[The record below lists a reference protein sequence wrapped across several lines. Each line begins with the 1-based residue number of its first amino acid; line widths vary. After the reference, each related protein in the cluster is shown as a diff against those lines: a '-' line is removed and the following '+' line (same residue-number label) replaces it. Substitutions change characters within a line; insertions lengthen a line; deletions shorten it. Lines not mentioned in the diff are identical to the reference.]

1 MMEQHTGTGEQAQPL
16 PVLLEI
22 IPEDEQDTDPVAIN
36 EVGRSIV
43 TELKQDGYAIEP
55 VYTGQRGA
63 IELLFTVM
71 MFVQTVAVG
80 AWTHLDVIAAL
91 CTVFETTKPVLER
104 IFKVHEKH
112 PVKISVAI
120 DGAPVAVEAADLQ
133 EAEAALILAKRFHTA
148 HPSIKM
154 TPQSQVKVRTTVQKQ
169 QQRRRR

>member
-1 MMEQHTGTGEQAQPL
+1 MMEQQTSSEQTQGL
-16 PVLLEI
+16 PILLEVA
-22 IPEDEQDTDPVAIN
+22 PEDEQDVDPVAIS

-43 TELKQDGYAIEP
+43 SELKQDGYAIEP

-63 IELLFTVM
+63 VELLFTVM

-112 PVKISVAI
+112 PIKISVVI
-120 DGAPVAVEAADLQ
+120 DGAPVTVEAADLQ
-133 EAEAALILAKRFHTA
+133 EAEGALTLAKRFHTA
-148 HPSIKM
+148 HPSIKV
-154 TPQSQVKVRTTVQKQ
+154 TPQSQIKVRTAVQKP